1 MNQKEFHAINDLENR
16 HWWYIGMKE
25 IWVKILPE
33 VTKKNKFKNI
43 LDLGCGTGGNL
54 TELEKFGEAEGL
66 EYSDYALRLCKENKH
81 KCFQGSVLDLK
92 KITKKYQLVT
102 IFDVLYQFEKDR
114 VSDILLN
121 VKNLTEAGGF
131 IMIREP
137 AFNIAFGR
145 HDIEVGTKTRF
156 TKKDF
161 IEIFYEIGYEIKFIT
176 YLNFLLFLPIIL
188 KRKLDLFL
196 NQNPKSDL
204 DVPSTE
210 ENQFLKKFLN
220 IEKDIILFV
229 VKHFDYLRNYIFPF
243 GISIFI
249 IAQKK
254 Q

>member
-54 TELEKFGEAEGL
+54 TELEKFGDAEGL

-114 VSDILLN
+114 VSDILLK

-188 KRKLDLFL
+188 KRKLYLFL

>member
-54 TELEKFGEAEGL
+54 TELEKFGDAEGL

-114 VSDILLN
+114 VSDILLK

>member
-220 IEKDIILFV
+220 IEKDIILFA

>member
-1 MNQKEFHAINDLENR
+1 MKQHEFQSINNLENT
-16 HWWYIGMKE
+16 HWWYLGMKD
-25 IWVKILPE
+25 IWVSLLPKITL
-33 VTKKNKFKNI
+33 KKKFKSI

-204 DVPSTE
+204 DVTSTE

-220 IEKDIILFV
+220 IEKVIILFV